1 MRTSLKAEVRK
12 LRYQRSTYGI
22 LAGACAIAA
31 ISAVSI
37 IATAQLPRRELL
49 MHLTDEATMQTV
61 IASTA
66 GGYIFALVLGIVMST
81 TEFRHSTAVA
91 TYLAQPHRRTVMLA
105 KMIIAAVMGVIVQ
118 FVSTGIGMIAAT
130 LYVQRYAHYN
140 TPLDTYVRIM
150 AGSVLVG
157 AVLAV
162 MGVALGSL
170 IRSQLLAIMV
180 SLLWLQLVEGLLI
193 VFADWLGKWS
203 IRGAIS
209 SVLDIAVK
217 TGPGAGRLGGNSTL
231 DQLGPWQS
239 MLLLLAYGAVFAVI
253 ATVTSMRR
261 DVD

>member
-22 LAGACAIAA
+22 LAGACAIAV
-31 ISAVSI
+31 ISTISV
-37 IATAQLPRRELL
+37 IATTQLPRREFLFK
-49 MHLTDEATMQTV
+49 LTDEATMQTAV
-61 IASTA
+61 ATTTA
-66 GGYIFALVLGIVMST
+66 GYIFALIIGIVMST
-81 TEFRHSTAVA
+81 AEFRHSTAVA
-91 TYLAQPHRRTVMLA
+91 TYLAQPHRRTVMVA
-105 KMIIAAVMGVIVQ
+105 KMIVASVVGVVVQ
-118 FVSTGIGMIAAT
+118 FVSTAVGMAANL
-130 LYVQRYAHYN
+130 LYVQRYAHYAL
-140 TPLDTYVRIM
+140 PFDTYVRIM

-162 MGVALGSL
+162 MGVAVGSL
-170 IRSQLLAIMV
+170 IRSQVVAIMV
-180 SLLWLQLVEGLLI
+180 SLLWLQLIEGLLV

-203 IRGAIS
+203 IRGAIT

-217 TGPGAGRLGGNSTL
+217 TGPGAGASVGSTTL

-239 MLLLLAYGAVFAVI
+239 MLLLLAYGALFAVV